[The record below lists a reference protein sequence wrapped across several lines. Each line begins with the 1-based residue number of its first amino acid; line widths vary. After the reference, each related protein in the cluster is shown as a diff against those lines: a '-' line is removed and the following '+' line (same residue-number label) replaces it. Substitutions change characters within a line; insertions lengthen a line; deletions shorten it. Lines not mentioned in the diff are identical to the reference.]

1 MWIRGNSHQNA
12 SWQLKAI
19 SQRWIPAKLV
29 YLDSGGGESSP
40 KSTENKLTERSS
52 PSSKCPG
59 QYIAELSAWLGVAC
73 ILAAF
78 DVSPA
83 LDDNGRPIDVRYA
96 LSASNNFIAWVGVF
110 LCLKSRSLSFAAVDH
125 FRFLAQSKPGP
136 RK

>member
-1 MWIRGNSHQNA
+1 MWTRGNSPQNA

-52 PSSKCPG
+52 PFSKCPG

-73 ILAAF
+73 IFAAF

-96 LSASNNFIAWVGVF
+96 LSASNNFIA
-110 LCLKSRSLSFAAVDH
+110 
-125 FRFLAQSKPGP
+125 
-136 RK
+136 